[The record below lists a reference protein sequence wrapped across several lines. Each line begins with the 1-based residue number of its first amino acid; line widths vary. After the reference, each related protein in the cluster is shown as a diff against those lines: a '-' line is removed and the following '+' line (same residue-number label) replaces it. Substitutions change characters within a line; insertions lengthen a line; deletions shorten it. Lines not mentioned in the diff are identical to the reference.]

1 MLSPEQIRKRA
12 LNRYEDFLRSL
23 TCREAIFPLAL
34 FGSGMS
40 RVADYAMARDAIAEL
55 REHSKEIK
63 GFGYSV
69 EWKQQSFRRY
79 GEQQIPAGASFST
92 REDFTRFL
100 SKCSEARQFEKDNEL
115 VTRAFPELAEWVRQN
130 PLKLVDHAD
139 DWSGLIKV
147 CAYLREHGRPNC
159 YLRELPVEVDTKFI
173 ERKRGVLSELLLI
186 IAPGCIG
193 PDATTFETRF
203 GFRQKQPLIRF
214 RLLDPGI
221 ATSARVPFAD
231 FAIPVDE
238 ANKLSINTKNVLV
251 VENEMTFLTLP
262 PLTST
267 VALLGA
273 GDAVSHL
280 RQLAWL
286 TLVRVVYWGDMDTHG
301 FDALSHLRS
310 HHPHTESVM
319 MDVETYNLFR
329 QFSVRASAYSSRS
342 ELHLSKAED
351 ELFRTLRAE
360 GKLLEQER
368 IPLGHVRDKLRASL
382 S

>member
-1 MLSPEQIRKRA
+1 MAVWDGRRSAIPEDLNPADLDALSGVLAEIQDAEFRA
-12 LNRYEDFLRSL
+12 
-23 TCREAIFPLAL
+23 
-34 FGSGMS
+34 
-40 RVADYAMARDAIAEL
+40 RVADVLWVCRKDYKAAQTAVDAYIESSRGLESGDKWRPQLPQLPLRETVSAGRSARALCTASMPNWHFARD
-55 REHSKEIK
+55 
-63 GFGYSV
+63 Y
-69 EWKQQSFRRY
+69 WQ
-79 GEQQIPAGASFST
+79 
-92 REDFTRFL
+92 
-100 SKCSEARQFEKDNEL
+100 
-115 VTRAFPELAEWVRQN
+115 
-130 PLKLVDHAD
+130 LKA
-139 DWSGLIKV
+139 
-147 CAYLREHGRPNC
+147 A
-159 YLRELPVEVDTKFI
+159 
-173 ERKRGVLSELLLI
+173 
-186 IAPGCIG
+186 CIG

-203 GFRQKQPLIRF
+203 GFRHKQPLIRF

-221 ATSARVPFAD
+221 AASARIPFAD
-231 FAIPVDE
+231 FAIPVDA

-286 TLVRVVYWGDMDTHG
+286 TLLRVVYWGDMDTHG
-301 FDALSHLRS
+301 FHALSLLRS

-329 QFSVRASAYSSRS
+329 QFLVRASGYSSRS